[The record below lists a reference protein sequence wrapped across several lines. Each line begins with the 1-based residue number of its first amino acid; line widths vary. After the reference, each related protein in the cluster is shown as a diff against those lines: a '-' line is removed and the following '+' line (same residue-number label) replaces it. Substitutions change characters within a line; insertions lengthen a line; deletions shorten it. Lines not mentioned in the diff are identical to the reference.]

1 VSARRFGL
9 ALLARRSLRQHAL
22 STLVTALS
30 LALSS
35 GLALSVFAIGSQ
47 SERAFTVES
56 TPFDAALGARGSQL
70 QLVLNSVFHLETSPG
85 NLPWSAYEE
94 VRAKPG
100 VRAAI
105 PFAVGD
111 NWRGFR
117 IVGTDARMFDA
128 ELLGPKAPRV
138 SPGGRVFDEKLREVG
153 AGSFVAQRTGLRVGA
168 TIHPSHGLERGDDHD
183 EEYVVV
189 GILEPTNTPNDRCLW
204 IPIEG
209 MYRMGGHVLRGTGET
224 HVAEAGR
231 AIEDAHKEVS
241 AVMLRFDTPQAGL
254 ELERAINRE
263 GTSATLAWPIAR
275 VVAELFD
282 RIGWMSRILAMVA
295 YLTVLVGAAT
305 ILAGL
310 YDSMQ
315 QRRREMAVL
324 RALGMRRREL
334 FATVVLEA
342 STIAAL
348 GAIGGWAVYA
358 LVLWIARGVLRAQ
371 AGVVLDPLAFHESL
385 VLVPAGVV
393 ALGALCGLVPAWKA
407 YRVEVASD
415 LSSANG

>member
-1 VSARRFGL
+1 MSAHRFGL
-9 ALLARRSLRQHAL
+9 GLLARRSLRQHAL

-35 GLALSVFAIGSQ
+35 GLVLSVLAIGAQ

-56 TPFDAALGARGSQL
+56 TPFDAVLGARGSQL

-94 VRAKPG
+94 VRARPG

-105 PFAVGD
+105 PIAVGD

-117 IVGTDARMFDA
+117 VVGTDARMFDEA
-128 ELLGPKAPRV
+128 LLGPKAPRAA
-138 SPGGRVFDEKLREVG
+138 PGGRVFDEALREVV
-153 AGSFVAQRTGLRVGA
+153 AGSYVAQRTGLRVGA
-168 TIHPSHGLERGDDHD
+168 TIHPSHGVEEGDEHE
-183 EEYVVV
+183 EEYLVV
-189 GILEPTNTPNDRCLW
+189 GVLEPTNTPSDRCLW

-209 MYRMGGHVLRGTGET
+209 MFRMGGHVLRGSGEV
-224 HVAEAGR
+224 HRPEPGR
-231 AIEDAHKEVS
+231 AIEDVHKEVS
-241 AVMLRFDTPQAGL
+241 AVMLRFDSPQAGL
-254 ELERAINRE
+254 ELDRAVNRD
-263 GTSATLAWPIAR
+263 GTTATLAWPIAR

-282 RIGWMSRILAMVA
+282 RIGWMSRILALVA
-295 YLTVLVGAAT
+295 YLTMLIGAAT

-310 YDSMQ
+310 YDAMH
-315 QRRREMAVL
+315 QRRRELAVL

-342 STIAAL
+342 ASIAAL

-371 AGVVLDPLAFHESL
+371 AGVVLDLLDYHPALW
-385 VLVPAGVV
+385 LVPAGVV
-393 ALGALCGLVPAWKA
+393 ALGALCGVVPAWKA

-415 LSSANG
+415 LASAS